1 MFFSLTAYSNRLNT
15 AQYTY
20 YIYTQCIYIY
30 TRIYK
35 NQQVYDICL
44 MQVPNVAMVAMLTA
58 RQFAGCSTPLVCCP
72 WWSQEPK
79 HVGTEPP
86 TFSEQRSQQFPTENQ
101 WPMGPTTSNYHYK
114 SPENV
119 LDAVGSHWDYWSPGM
134 MMWVT
139 SRDEMGFYVTNDRDL
154 VKVGRKFELSINL
167 LLVLTNRWRFW
178 PIIGDDDWWRGTTR
192 WSLTARP
199 NLTPVLLMNP
209 CTGIMVHDWVRS
221 KDEILSCEEIRIVNS
236 GDSLDCFRLFLVF
249 LLTPL
254 IWKNCY

>member
-1 MFFSLTAYSNRLNT
+1 MSNASTKRSHGSHVDCKAIRRLFDPIGF
-15 AQYTY
+15 A
-20 YIYTQCIYIY
+20 
-30 TRIYK
+30 
-35 NQQVYDICL
+35 
-44 MQVPNVAMVAMLTA
+44 A
-58 RQFAGCSTPLVCCP
+58 RDGARNRSTSELNR
-72 WWSQEPK
+72 QR
-79 HVGTEPP
+79 
-86 TFSEQRSQQFPTENQ
+86 FSEQRSHQFPTENQ

-192 WSLTARP
+192 WSLTAGP

-221 KDEILSCEEIRIVNS
+221 KKSCHVKKSE
-236 GDSLDCFRLFLVF
+236 L
-249 LLTPL
+249 
-254 IWKNCY
+254 